1 MSQASHDVQGSDP
14 QPIDEREIRM
24 RRALLQ
30 LGADDESV
38 MSGLGEIIRDRL
50 PSLVDEI
57 TRHFRVFD
65 EATAVLADDASV
77 ARLQQAQTTYFGAV
91 TAGRYD
97 RDFAATRLSQD
108 RAGTSSAGLG
118 PQFYLAAYSLFVRD
132 LLREIFM
139 RFAGDPERLS
149 AIVGAVV
156 KVVFLDFGFAL
167 DAYVS
172 SGKSQEEQ
180 LKRSFIQQ
188 LTNAAE
194 QLNQASLNILMA
206 TSAQS
211 TSASEQAAAI
221 NEITSTINEVKQTSQ
236 QALEKAQAVIGV
248 AERSVEASKVGGRAV
263 EQSIEGMH
271 QIKEQVESI
280 AEKILAL
287 SEQTQM
293 IGEIIA
299 TVNDIAEQSKLL
311 ALNASIEA
319 AKAGEHGK
327 GFAVVSMEIRNL
339 AEQSKQATVQVRK
352 ILGEIQ
358 KATNSAVIVTEEGSK
373 RVETGVEQANSAGVN
388 IHQLSE
394 AIEESARMAKQIAA
408 SAKQQSIG
416 MEQVS
421 IAMSNINKAS
431 GENVKSIKQTE
442 QVSRSL
448 GALTGQ
454 INKLIEEFSK

>member
-1 MSQASHDVQGSDP
+1 MTRVTDDP
-14 QPIDEREIRM
+14 KAVAVPVIDEREIGV

-30 LGADDESV
+30 IDEADEAV
-38 MSGLGEIIRDRL
+38 MSSLHDVVHARL
-50 PSLVDEI
+50 AQLVDEI
-57 TRHFRVFD
+57 AGHFRAFP
-65 EATAVLADDASV
+65 EGRTALADDAAAADLKEAQLSFFSSV
-77 ARLQQAQTTYFGAV
+77 TSGK
-91 TAGRYD
+91 YD
-97 RDFAATRLSQD
+97 AAFAAERLIQD
-108 RAGTSSAGLG
+108 RSGAHNAGLG
-118 PQFYLAAYSLFVRD
+118 PQYFLGAYSLYVRS
-132 LLREIFM
+132 LLREIFA
-139 RFAGDPERLS
+139 RHATEPVAR
-149 AIVGAVV
+149 AAAVEAAL
-156 KVVFLDFGFAL
+156 KVLFLDFGIAL

-172 SGKSQEEQ
+172 SGTSQEEQ
-180 LKRSFIQQ
+180 LKRSFIHQ
-188 LTNAAE
+188 LTSAAE

-373 RVETGVEQANSAGVN
+373 RVETGVELANSAGVN

>member
-1 MSQASHDVQGSDP
+1 MSQVSHDAKTGNGLR
-14 QPIDEREIRM
+14 IDEREIDN

-30 LGADDESV
+30 IGSDDEGV
-38 MSGLGEIIRDRL
+38 ME
-50 PSLVDEI
+50 SLDEI
-57 TRHFRVFD
+57 SRGRLADLVHEITGHFRSFP
-65 EATAVLADDASV
+65 EAATVLGDDASV
-77 ARLQQAQTTYFGAV
+77 EALQNAQLTYFGGV
-91 TAGRYD
+91 TSGHYD
-97 RDFAATRLSQD
+97 CDFACSRLAQD
-108 RAGTSSAGLG
+108 RAGTSTAGLG
-118 PQFYLAAYSLFVRD
+118 PQFYLAAYSLYVRA
-132 LLREIFM
+132 LLREIFV
-139 RFAGDPERLS
+139 RYSGDPERLG
-149 AIVGAVV
+149 AAVEAVV
-156 KVVFLDFGFAL
+156 KVIFLDFGFAL

-180 LKRSFIQQ
+180 LKRSFIHQ

-194 QLNQASLNILMA
+194 QLTQASLNILMA

-373 RVETGVEQANSAGVN
+373 RVEVGVELANSAGIN

-408 SAKQQSIG
+408 SAKQQSVG

-421 IAMSNINKAS
+421 IAMANINKAS
-431 GENVKSIKQTE
+431 TENVKSIKQTE

>member
-1 MSQASHDVQGSDP
+1 MSPLSYDP
-14 QPIDEREIRM
+14 KAGDAPGMDEREIEM

-30 LGADDESV
+30 IGPDDEGV
-38 MSGLGEIIRDRL
+38 MSGLDSISRDRL
-50 PSLVDEI
+50 ARLVDEI
-57 TRHFRVFD
+57 TGHFRSFA
-65 EATAVLADDASV
+65 EAAAVLTDDSSV
-77 ARLQQAQTTYFGAV
+77 ETLRQAQLDYFGGI
-91 TAGRYD
+91 TSGRYD
-97 RDFAATRLSQD
+97 RDFAASRLTQD
-108 RAGTSSAGLG
+108 RAGTSTAGLG
-118 PQFYLAAYSLFVRD
+118 PQFYLSAYSLFARS
-132 LLREIFM
+132 LLREIFV
-139 RFAGDPERLS
+139 RFAQEPDRL
-149 AIVGAVV
+149 GTAVEAV
-156 KVVFLDFGFAL
+156 LKVIFLDFGFAL

-180 LKRSFIQQ
+180 LKRSFIHQ

-373 RVETGVEQANSAGVN
+373 RVETGVELANSAGVN
-388 IHQLSE
+388 IHQLTE
-394 AIEESARMAKQIAA
+394 AIEESARMAKQITA

-421 IAMSNINKAS
+421 IAMANINKAS

>member
-1 MSQASHDVQGSDP
+1 MSQSNQNSP
-14 QPIDEREIRM
+14 LNEPFIIDEQEINN

-30 LGADDESV
+30 IAPQDEAV
-38 MSGLGEIIRDRL
+38 LAGLRAFSQERL
-50 PSLVDEI
+50 PQLVDEI
-57 TRHFRVFD
+57 VRHFTGFPEAARVLVD
-65 EATAVLADDASV
+65 DSSVEAL
-77 ARLQQAQTTYFGAV
+77 RKAQHAYFAALTSGV
-91 TAGRYD
+91 YD
-97 RDFAATRLSQD
+97 REFAMNRLSAD
-108 RAGTSSAGLG
+108 RAGTSNAGLG
-118 PQFYLAAYSLFVRD
+118 PQFYLGAYSLY
-132 LLREIFM
+132 LRGLIHDVMDRYRSE
-139 RFAGDPERLS
+139 PQKLS
-149 AIVGAVV
+149 DAIEAIV
-156 KVVFLDFGFAL
+156 KVLFLDVSFAL

-172 SGKSQEEQ
+172 SGQAQEEQ

-206 TSAQS
+206 TSSQS

-221 NEITSTINEVKQTSQ
+221 NQITSTINEVKQTSQ
-236 QALEKAQAVIGV
+236 QALEKAQNVIGV

-280 AEKILAL
+280 AEKILNL

-339 AEQSKQATVQVRK
+339 AEQSKQATIQVRK

-373 RVETGVEQANSAGVN
+373 RVEIGVELANSAGVN
-388 IHQLSE
+388 IHQLTE

-421 IAMSNINKAS
+421 IAMANINKAS
-431 GENVKSIKQTE
+431 AENVKSIKQTE

>member
-1 MSQASHDVQGSDP
+1 MTRVTEDP
-14 QPIDEREIRM
+14 TPADPAIDERELAV

-30 LGADDESV
+30 IDEEDERV
-38 MSGLGEIIRDRL
+38 MAGLDAIARERL
-50 PSLVDEI
+50 PDLVAAIAGHLRSFPEG
-57 TRHFRVFD
+57 
-65 EATAVLADDASV
+65 AAALGDDAS
-77 ARLQQAQTTYFGAV
+77 ATELSQAQLSYFGGV
-91 TAGRYD
+91 TSGRYD
-97 RDFAATRLSQD
+97 RDFAVSRLSTE
-108 RAGTSSAGLG
+108 RAGTASAGLG
-118 PQFYLAAYSLFVRD
+118 PHYYLCGYSLYARR
-132 LLREIFM
+132 LLREIVT
-139 RFAGDPERLS
+139 RYADDPEALGR
-149 AIVGAVV
+149 AVDALV
-156 KVVFLDFGFAL
+156 KVLFLDFGFAL

-172 SGKSQEEQ
+172 SGTSQEEQ
-180 LKRSFIQQ
+180 LKRSFIHQ
-188 LTNAAE
+188 LTSAAE

-211 TSASEQAAAI
+211 TSASEQAVAI

-248 AERSVEASKVGGRAV
+248 AERSVEASKVGGKAV

-271 QIKEQVESI
+271 HIKEQVESI

-311 ALNASIEA
+311 AR
-319 AKAGEHGK
+319 
-327 GFAVVSMEIRNL
+327 VSMEIRNL

-373 RVETGVEQANSAGVN
+373 RVEIGVELANSAGVN
-388 IHQLSE
+388 IHQLTE

-421 IAMSNINKAS
+421 IAMANINKAS

>member
-1 MSQASHDVQGSDP
+1 MSQSVPDPKTVEILQIDEEEIRTRRSLLQIGRDDETVMNGLDSVARERLPKLIEEIASH
-14 QPIDEREIRM
+14 
-24 RRALLQ
+24 
-30 LGADDESV
+30 
-38 MSGLGEIIRDRL
+38 
-50 PSLVDEI
+50 
-57 TRHFRVFD
+57 FRSFP
-65 EATAVLADDASV
+65 EAASVLADGENIEALRDAQ
-77 ARLQQAQTTYFGAV
+77 LMYFGSL
-91 TAGRYD
+91 TAGNYD
-97 RDFAATRLSQD
+97 REFAMSRLTQD
-108 RAGTSSAGLG
+108 RAGTSNAGLG
-118 PQFYLAAYSLFVRD
+118 PQFYLGAYSYVVRG
-132 LLREIFM
+132 LLREIFS
-139 RFAGDPERLS
+139 RYADDPGRVGS
-149 AIVGAVV
+149 AVEALI
-156 KVVFLDFGFAL
+156 KICFLDFSFAL

-172 SGKSQEEQ
+172 SGKAQEEQ

-236 QALEKAQAVIGV
+236 QALEKAQGVIDV

-339 AEQSKQATVQVRK
+339 AEQSKQATIQVRK

-373 RVETGVEQANSAGVN
+373 RVEIGVELANSAGVN
-388 IHQLSE
+388 IHQLTE

-421 IAMSNINKAS
+421 IAMGNINKAS

>member
-1 MSQASHDVQGSDP
+1 MSKASNDAKTAELLG
-14 QPIDEREIRM
+14 IDDAEIAT
-24 RRALLQ
+24 RRSLLQ
-30 LGADDESV
+30 IGPDDEAV
-38 MSGLGEIIRDRL
+38 MSGLDAVSRARL
-50 PSLVDEI
+50 PEWLNEI
-57 TRHFRVFD
+57 ESHFRAFPEAAAALNEAGAVEAMKSAQEGYFGGLTSGTYD
-65 EATAVLADDASV
+65 EA
-77 ARLQQAQTTYFGAV
+77 
-91 TAGRYD
+91 
-97 RDFAATRLSQD
+97 FALSRLSQD

-118 PQFYLAAYSLFVRD
+118 PQFYLAAYSLFVRG
-132 LLREIFM
+132 LLHEIFV
-139 RFAGDPERLS
+139 RYGHDAAKLGS
-149 AIVGAVV
+149 AIEAIV
-156 KVVFLDFGFAL
+156 KTMFLDFSFAL
-167 DAYVS
+167 DAYVA
-172 SGKSQEEQ
+172 SGKAQEEQ
-180 LKRSFIQQ
+180 LKRSFIHQ

-211 TSASEQAAAI
+211 TSASQQAAAI

-236 QALEKAQAVIGV
+236 QALEKAHGVIDV

-339 AEQSKQATVQVRK
+339 AEQSKQATIQVRK

-373 RVETGVEQANSAGVN
+373 RVETGVELANSAGVN
-388 IHQLSE
+388 IHQLTE

-421 IAMSNINKAS
+421 IAMGNINKAS
-431 GENVKSIKQTE
+431 TENVKSIKQTE

>member
-1 MSQASHDVQGSDP
+1 MSHASHDVNVADLLR
-14 QPIDEREIRM
+14 IDDAEIDT

-30 LGADDESV
+30 LDEADET
-38 MSGLGEIIRDRL
+38 MMKGLDSEIRSRTTA
-50 PSLVDEI
+50 LVDGI
-57 TRHFRVFD
+57 VDHFKRFPQ
-65 EATAVLADDASV
+65 AARVLADEESV
-77 ARLQQAQTTYFGAV
+77 RNLKEAQRVYFGGLL
-91 TAGRYD
+91 AGPYNRE
-97 RDFAATRLSQD
+97 FALSRLSQD

-118 PQFYLAAYSLFVRD
+118 PQYYLSAYSLFLRG
-132 LLREIFM
+132 LLGEM
-139 RFAGDPERLS
+139 LPLYQGDPDQL
-149 AIVGAVV
+149 GAALGSLL
-156 KVVFLDFGFAL
+156 KVLFLDFGLAL

-172 SGKSQEEQ
+172 SGKAQEEQ
-180 LKRSFIQQ
+180 LKRSFIGQ
-188 LTNAAE
+188 LTSAAE

-211 TSASEQAAAI
+211 TSASQQAAAI

-236 QALEKAQAVIGV
+236 QALEKAQGVIDV
-248 AERSVEASKVGGRAV
+248 AERSVEASKVGGKAV

-287 SEQTQM
+287 SEQTQA

-327 GFAVVSMEIRNL
+327 GFAVVALEIRNL
-339 AEQSKQATVQVRK
+339 AEGSKQATIQVRK

-373 RVETGVEQANSAGVN
+373 RVETGVELANSAGVN
-388 IHQLSE
+388 IHQLTE

-408 SAKQQSIG
+408 SAKQQSVG

-431 GENVKSIKQTE
+431 IENVKSIKQTE

>member
-1 MSQASHDVQGSDP
+1 MSQVSHDAKRGTP
-14 QPIDEREIRM
+14 QIDDDEIRA
-24 RRALLQ
+24 RRALLEIDD
-30 LGADDESV
+30 DDEAV
-38 MSGLGEIIRDRL
+38 LRGLDESSRNRL
-50 PSLVDEI
+50 PAIVERIVEHLAAFPDAEG
-57 TRHFRVFD
+57 
-65 EATAVLADDASV
+65 LADPDRAG
-77 ARLQQAQTTYFGAV
+77 ALKQAQLAYFGQL
-91 TAGRYD
+91 TAGSYD
-97 RDFAATRLSQD
+97 REFALSRLAAD
-108 RAGTSSAGLG
+108 RAGTTSARLG
-118 PQFYLAAYSLFVRD
+118 PQFYLAAYSQFVRS
-132 LLREIFM
+132 LLRELLSKEID
-139 RFAGDPERLS
+139 DPARLAS
-149 AIVGAVV
+149 AVDALV
-156 KVVFLDFGFAL
+156 KVVFLDFSYAL
-167 DAYVS
+167 DAYVAS
-172 SGKSQEEQ
+172 SKAQEEL

-188 LTNAAE
+188 LTHAAE

-211 TSASEQAAAI
+211 SSASEQAAAI
-221 NEITSTINEVKQTSQ
+221 NQITSTINEVQQTSE
-236 QALEKAQAVIGV
+236 QALEKALSVITV
-248 AERSVEASKVGGRAV
+248 AEQSVEASRVGGRAV
-263 EQSIEGMH
+263 EQSVEGMH

-280 AEKILAL
+280 ADKILAL
-287 SEQTQM
+287 SEQTQQ

-358 KATNSAVIVTEEGSK
+358 KATNSAVVVTEEGSK
-373 RVETGVEQANSAGVN
+373 RVEIGVDLANSAGVN
-388 IHQLSE
+388 IHQLTD

-421 IAMSNINKAS
+421 AAMGNINKAS
-431 GENVKSIKQTE
+431 GENVRSIKQTE

-454 INKLIEEFSK
+454 INRLIEEFSK

>member
-1 MSQASHDVQGSDP
+1 MTQSTPDAKKSDALR
-14 QPIDEREIRM
+14 IDETEIAT

-30 LGADDESV
+30 IGPDDEAV
-38 MSGLGEIIRDRL
+38 MSRLDPISRERL
-50 PSLVDEI
+50 PELIDQIAVHF
-57 TRHFRVFD
+57 RHFP
-65 EATAVLADDASV
+65 EASAALADDASV
-77 ARLQQAQTTYFGAV
+77 ESLKQAQHAYFGSV
-91 TAGRYD
+91 TGGRYD
-97 RDFAATRLSQD
+97 RDFAMARLSQD
-108 RAGTSSAGLG
+108 RAGTTSAGLG
-118 PQFYLAAYSLFVRD
+118 PQFYLGAYSLFVRG
-132 LLREIFM
+132 LLREIFS
-139 RFAGDPERLS
+139 RFGADQRQLGEAVE
-149 AIVGAVV
+149 AIV
-156 KVVFLDFGFAL
+156 KVVLLDFSFAL

-172 SGKSQEEQ
+172 GGKSQEEQ

-188 LTNAAE
+188 LTSAAE

-236 QALEKAQAVIGV
+236 QALEKAQGVIDV

-339 AEQSKQATVQVRK
+339 AEQSKQATIQVRK

-373 RVETGVEQANSAGVN
+373 RVEIGVDLANSAGVN
-388 IHQLSE
+388 IHQLTE

>member
-1 MSQASHDVQGSDP
+1 MSEPTPSETSLSDIL
-14 QPIDEREIRM
+14 QLDERDIEV
-24 RRALLQ
+24 RRSLLRLTDGDTAALARL
-30 LGADDESV
+30 D
-38 MSGLGEIIRDRL
+38 GLVRECL
-50 PSLVDEI
+50 PPLVDAI
-57 TRHFRVFD
+57 VTH
-65 EATAVLADDASV
+65 
-77 ARLQQAQTTYFGAV
+77 FGAAAESDHQATTDAESLRAYFAAL

-97 RDFAATRLSQD
+97 KTYADARLSD
-108 RAGTSSAGLG
+108 RKPGSNALGLEPRFFLG
-118 PQFYLAAYSLFVRD
+118 AYSQLVCGLLEELFRRHD
-132 LLREIFM
+132 
-139 RFAGDPERLS
+139 ADPKFVEQ
-149 AIVGAVV
+149 AMAAVV
-156 KVVFLDFGFAL
+156 KVLLLDVGFAI
-167 DAYVS
+167 DVYVA
-172 SGKSQEEQ
+172 SGKRQEKQ

-188 LTNAAE
+188 LNNAAE

-206 TSAQS
+206 TSSQS
-211 TSASEQAAAI
+211 TSASQQAAAI
-221 NEITSTINEVKQTSQ
+221 NQITSTINEVKQTSQ
-236 QALEKAQAVIGV
+236 QALEKAQGVIDV

-271 QIKEQVESI
+271 KIKEQVESI

-373 RVETGVEQANSAGVN
+373 RVETGVELANSAGVN
-388 IHQLSE
+388 IHQLTE

-421 IAMSNINKAS
+421 IAMGNINKAS

-448 GALTGQ
+448 GSLTGQ

>member
-1 MSQASHDVQGSDP
+1 MSQDTAP
-14 QPIDEREIRM
+14 AEAFRIDDREVEA

-30 LGADDESV
+30 IEERDEAILADLGTAATERVGAAVEEIAVLVSRFPEGQHVLANQEAARRHRDADLAYFSALFGRRLDTDFARLRLTQDRTGAGSDGLGPRFYLSAYSIFLRRMIAGVVERSGDDQERMFAAIEALVKAAFFDLIFAVDAYV
-38 MSGLGEIIRDRL
+38 MSGKE
-50 PSLVDEI
+50 
-57 TRHFRVFD
+57 
-65 EATAVLADDASV
+65 
-77 ARLQQAQTTYFGAV
+77 
-91 TAGRYD
+91 
-97 RDFAATRLSQD
+97 
-108 RAGTSSAGLG
+108 
-118 PQFYLAAYSLFVRD
+118 
-132 LLREIFM
+132 
-139 RFAGDPERLS
+139 
-149 AIVGAVV
+149 
-156 KVVFLDFGFAL
+156 
-167 DAYVS
+167 
-172 SGKSQEEQ
+172 QEES
-180 LKRSFIQQ
+180 LKLSFIKQ
-188 LTNAAE
+188 LQSAAD

-206 TSAQS
+206 TSSQS

-221 NEITSTINEVKQTSQ
+221 NEITSTINEIKQTSQ
-236 QALEKAQAVIGV
+236 QALEKAQAVIDV

-271 QIKEQVESI
+271 KIKEQVESI
-280 AEKILAL
+280 AERILAL
-287 SEQTQM
+287 SEQTQQ

-373 RVETGVEQANSAGVN
+373 RVETGVELANSAGVN
-388 IHQLSE
+388 IHQLTE

-421 IAMSNINKAS
+421 VAMASINRAS
-431 GENVKSIKQTE
+431 IENVKSIKQTE

-454 INKLIEEFSK
+454 INKLIEEFSQ